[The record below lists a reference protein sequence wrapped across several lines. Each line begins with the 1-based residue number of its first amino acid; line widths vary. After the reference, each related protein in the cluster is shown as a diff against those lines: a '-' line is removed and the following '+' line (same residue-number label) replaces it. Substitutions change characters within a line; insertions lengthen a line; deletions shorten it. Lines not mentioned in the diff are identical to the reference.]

1 MGVVGV
7 GAGRVVA
14 LGLVLA
20 AAVSTQFG
28 SAVGALLFPS
38 VGAAGAV
45 TLRLSFAA
53 VVLLAL
59 LRPRVRGRTRA
70 DWGAVVALGTS
81 LAVMNGAFYQSID
94 RLPIGVAV
102 TFEVLGPL
110 TLSVLTGRRV
120 TSVLWALLALAG
132 VAVLGGGDFGTL
144 DLLGVVF
151 ALIAAA
157 AWAGYILLSADV
169 GRRFARADGLS
180 LAMVVAA
187 VLTLPLGIAGA
198 GTDLL
203 QPGVLGL
210 GVAVALLSSA
220 LPYSLEMAALR
231 RIPAGVFAVM
241 MSLAPALATLA
252 GFLVLDQRLRLV
264 ELGGIALVVVATAGA
279 ILANHPRTP
288 GETTGRIA

>member
-1 MGVVGV
+1 MTGS
-7 GAGRVVA
+7 GRVVA
-14 LGLVLA
+14 VALVLG

-28 SAVGALLFPS
+28 AAVAALLFPH

-53 VVLLAL
+53 VVLLAV
-59 LRPRVRGRTRA
+59 LRPRVRGRSRA

-81 LAVMNGAFYQSID
+81 LAVMNTAFYQSID

-110 TLSVLTGRRV
+110 TLSVVTGRRV

-132 VAVLGGGDFGTL
+132 VAVLGGGDFGAL
-144 DLLGVVF
+144 DALGVGF
-151 ALIAAA
+151 ALVAAA

-180 LAMVVAA
+180 LAMAVAA
-187 VLTLPLGIAGA
+187 LLTLPLGIAGA
-198 GTDLL
+198 GTSLL
-203 QPGVLGL
+203 LPGVLGL
-210 GVAVALLSSA
+210 GVVVALLSSA

-264 ELGGIALVVVATAGA
+264 ELSGIALVVVATAGA
-279 ILANHPRTP
+279 ILANRP
-288 GETTGRIA
+288 TGRPPAEVFRTAT